1 MSVEVGVAQRSMIG
15 QSVCGDGY
23 VILDGPPL
31 LVGVVDGLG
40 HGPEAAEASIAFCS
54 YLRDHTPD
62 NVDRAL
68 RGVDRAMAST
78 RGGMGAV
85 IRVDT
90 ERRRLWYGAVGNIG
104 MQGQGTDAIRPIS
117 TSGILGKSAR
127 KLRVF
132 EYELTGPHTLY
143 IYSDGIS
150 SRFDP
155 GGLRGLS
162 PQRAADALLRDFG
175 KAHDDATV
183 VVLSIDPLDVS
194 ASRVKSVEPLATSLG
209 PNAIR
214 QEFDAVWCSRDC
226 SAFARSAGF
235 SAKPAWEIAIVVSE
249 LVKNAA
255 RHAGAG
261 TIIMR
266 RVDGVREGVEIVV
279 EDDGPGI
286 PDVSAAMRDG
296 YSGGRMLMPE
306 EVGRKGRGLGS
317 GLGAV
322 GRLMDEIEIENKPTS
337 GLRVTARKWLK

>member
-1 MSVEVGVAQRSMIG
+1 MNVDVGVAQRSMVG

-40 HGPEAAEASIAFCS
+40 HGPEAADAANAFCT
-54 YLRDHTPD
+54 YLRDHVPD
-62 NVDRAL
+62 SVDRAL
-68 RGVDRAMAST
+68 RGADRAMAST

-90 ERRRLWYGAVGNIG
+90 KRRRLWYGAVGNIG
-104 MQGQGTDAIRPIS
+104 IQGRGSDAIRPIS

-127 KLRVF
+127 KVRVF
-132 EYELTGPHTLY
+132 EYQLTAPHTLY

-175 KAHDDATV
+175 KSHDDATV
-183 VVLSIDPLDVS
+183 VVLSIDLEASIPLPKP
-194 ASRVKSVEPLATSLG
+194 AAQPRLTSIG
-209 PNAIR
+209 PIPIR

-226 SAFARSAGF
+226 SAFARSVGF
-235 SAKPAWEIAIVVSE
+235 GAKPAWEIAIVVSE

-261 TIIMR
+261 TMLMR
-266 RVDGVREGVEIVV
+266 RIDGVRIGVEIVV

-286 PDVSAAMRDG
+286 ADVDAAMLDG

-306 EVGRKGRGLGS
+306 EVGRKGKGLGS

-322 GRLMDEIEIENKPTS
+322 QRLMDELELLNKAS
-337 GLRVTARKWLK
+337 GGLLVTARKWLL